1 MENKNEAKYYFIWL
15 YISLL
20 LHLLLVIIML
30 TIKPSSSQLT
40 EPDPALPQID
50 PTQII
55 FMTDKSVIPVPTPD
69 DNDEVESYELAK
81 KTQGSTTGNSDHGSF
96 DHVSPHETSLTD
108 TDNDKEH
115 EIPETVV
122 QDKILDIA
130 TKALTDEF
138 KKGLKDLTTIED
150 QPLADVTI
158 QAKVSAAQVTDMDD
172 TSAQTQEIVEQA
184 LQDVDEITIEKIMQL
199 DKQSQKKSEPVEQ
212 FNLLQEIEA
221 IPSKKQP
228 EMAALA
234 LAKKVAEQPV
244 TKVASKKHRP
254 LEVGTINQSKLELN
268 KDVAEN
274 IIPTKK
280 KFSLQDLNMQKGF
293 SEFVRKGNAE
303 FSSDGNAEHDNAM
316 GLKRASYM
324 NQVGTMHKNA
334 WNSYPE
340 KYILKKDQIPV
351 RDSIIVMV
359 IERSGKVTLMPSQS
373 SGVQSYDDFHMKV
386 LQYLGDCPPIPKY
399 IEAPFSMPSS
409 WLAPTSDSY
418 GYYRPGKLEL

>member
-1 MENKNEAKYYFIWL
+1 
-15 YISLL
+15 
-20 LHLLLVIIML
+20 ML

-55 FMTDKSVIPVPTPD
+55 FLTDTPEIAQPTSD
-69 DNDEVESYELAK
+69 DNDEVEPYELAK
-81 KTQGSTTGNSDHGSF
+81 KTQGSTTGNSDKGSF
-96 DHVSPHETSLTD
+96 DHLSTHQTSLTD
-108 TDNDKEH
+108 TAQDH
-115 EIPETVV
+115 EDDLPEITP
-122 QDKILDIA
+122 QDKTLDVA

-158 QAKVSAAQVTDMDD
+158 QAKVSAAQVTDMDE
-172 TSAQTQEIVEQA
+172 TFAQTEEIIPQPIKDTPEISVDKNIPMQEIN
-184 LQDVDEITIEKIMQL
+184 
-199 DKQSQKKSEPVEQ
+199 QKKVEP
-212 FNLLQEIEA
+212 LQEFNRLQETGI

-234 LAKKVAEQPV
+234 LAKKVAEQPLP
-244 TKVASKKHRP
+244 KVASKKHRP
-254 LEVGTINQSKLELN
+254 IEVGKINQSKLELN

-274 IIPTKK
+274 VIPQKK

-359 IERSGKVTLMPSQS
+359 IERSGKVTLVRSQS
-373 SGVQSYDDFHMKV
+373 SGVQSYDDFHMSV

-418 GYYRPGKLEL
+418 GYYRPGKLEI

>member
-1 MENKNEAKYYFIWL
+1 
-15 YISLL
+15 
-20 LHLLLVIIML
+20 ML

-40 EPDPALPQID
+40 EPDPALLQID

-55 FMTDKSVIPVPTPD
+55 FLPEKSIATTPD
-69 DNDEVESYELAK
+69 DNDEVEPYELAK
-81 KTQGSTTGNSDHGSF
+81 KTQGSTTGNSDKGSF
-96 DHVSPHETSLTD
+96 EHLSPHETSLTD
-108 TDNDKEH
+108 STENHEDNA
-115 EIPETVV
+115 PETPPH
-122 QDKILDIA
+122 DKTLDVA

-138 KKGLKDLTTIED
+138 KKGFKDLTTIED

-172 TSAQTQEIVEQA
+172 TIAQTQEITVEASQEN
-184 LQDVDEITIEKIMQL
+184 LEIKVEEVIKQEE
-199 DKQSQKKSEPVEQ
+199 QSQKKSDLLEQ
-212 FNLLQEIEA
+212 FNQMQETQSIS
-221 IPSKKQP
+221 SKKQP

-234 LAKKVAEQPV
+234 LAKKITEQPV
-244 TKVASKKHRP
+244 PKVASKKHRP
-254 LEVGTINQSKLELN
+254 IEVGKINQSKLELN

-274 IIPTKK
+274 STPPKR

-303 FSSDGNAEHDNAM
+303 FSTDGNAEHDNVV

-359 IERSGKVTLMPSQS
+359 IERSGKVTLVISQS

-386 LQYLGDCPPIPKY
+386 LQYLGDCPPIPKF
-399 IEAPFSMPSS
+399 IEAPLSMPSS

-418 GYYRPGKLEL
+418 GYYRPGKLEI